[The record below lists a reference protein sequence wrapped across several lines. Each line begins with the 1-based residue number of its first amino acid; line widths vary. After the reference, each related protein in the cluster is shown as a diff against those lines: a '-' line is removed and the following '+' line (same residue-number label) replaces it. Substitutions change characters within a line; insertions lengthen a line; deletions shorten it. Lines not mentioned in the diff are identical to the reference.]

1 MTVLRRL
8 PVLPSIRR
16 AFVALAGA
24 VLLASC
30 GGGTSQVEPF
40 VPARLVVF
48 GDEMSLVGTD
58 TDPTKNGF
66 KYTVNALKVA
76 PETGFDCAANP
87 VWTQV
92 VAAGYGF
99 GFDSCPVGT
108 GTQKGVMRAVA
119 GATAATLQAQVDAQV
134 GDVSAVTGGLNER
147 DLVTVMVGILD
158 VKSLFLQAGDEATRL
173 AEARARGVSIGQA
186 VNGIVARGAR
196 VLVATVP
203 ELGASP
209 AGLTAG
215 GDLLT
220 RLSQELN
227 AGIRTTITADGR
239 RWAVVLT
246 DDLVKAA
253 VRAPADFNLTN
264 VTTTPAC
271 DTGQAAQVQD
281 CTTQTLAAGA
291 TAAGWLWA
299 DDTWFAP
306 GGHRELG
313 ARARAQARDNP
324 F

>member
-264 VTTTPAC
+264 VTTPAC